1 VNVMHSVVSKLLKV
15 VSIKFQNLVKC
26 VSLGFP
32 WLEHFNWLF
41 KLVEHV
47 LTNQVYFAEDT
58 KLEALAF
65 AFIVFDT

>member
-1 VNVMHSVVSKLLKV
+1 M
-15 VSIKFQNLVKC
+15 VSIKFENLVKC

-32 WLEHFNWLF
+32 LGFPWLEHFDWLF

-65 AFIVFDT
+65 ALIVFDT